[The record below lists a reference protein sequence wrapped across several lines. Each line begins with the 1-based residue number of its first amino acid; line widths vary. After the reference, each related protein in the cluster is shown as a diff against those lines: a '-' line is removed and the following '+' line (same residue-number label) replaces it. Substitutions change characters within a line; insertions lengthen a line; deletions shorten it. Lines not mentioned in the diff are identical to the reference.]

1 MTYTNNNPMH
11 QAERALFDLRRSVPV
26 VVTDDTGNQ
35 GSALVFPVES
45 IAEHRLE
52 ELASLAGNPAVLSVT
67 RHRLQAMGIE
77 LIADAASFELEP
89 GIDCRVQ
96 QLYDAAAA
104 SDASWKELL
113 RDPRPASRIEHAA
126 LTLLRRALLVPS
138 ALIAAIHPDRQ
149 GRIDQA
155 VEEGR
160 LLRVPVS
167 QAERC
172 LDLGDGLLR
181 RVSEADVP
189 LQDAETT
196 RFVLFREHDGLREHL
211 AVQIG
216 DPADW
221 PDAVPVRMHSACL
234 TGDLFAS
241 LRCDCGEQLRNGV
254 GRIRELGGGVLLYLA
269 QEGRGIGLA
278 NKLRAYALQDEGL
291 DTVEAD
297 QTLGFSDDERRYG
310 VAVDMLRALGI
321 ERIRLL
327 TNNPYKLRALADGGI
342 QVQENDRLYGQ
353 VTRQNRRY
361 LTAKAQRSG
370 HLLEELLNEP

>member
-52 ELASLAGNPAVLSVT
+52 ELASLAGNPAVLTVT
-67 RHRLQAMGIE
+67 RHRLQAMGVALE
-77 LIADAASFELEP
+77 ADAASFELRPEVN
-89 GIDCRVQ
+89 CRVQ
-96 QLYDAAAA
+96 QLYDAAAV

-113 RDPRPASRIEHAA
+113 GDPRPATRIEHAA

-149 GRIDQA
+149 GRIDRA

-216 DPADW
+216 EPTDW
-221 PDAVPVRMHSACL
+221 PDAVPVRMHSSCL

-241 LRCDCGEQLRNGV
+241 LRCDCGEQLRNAV
-254 GRIRELGGGVLLYLA
+254 ARIRELGGGVLLYLA

-327 TNNPYKLRALADGGI
+327 TNNPNKLRALADGGI
-342 QVQENDRLYGQ
+342 EVQENDRLYGQ

-361 LTAKAQRSG
+361 LTAKARRSG